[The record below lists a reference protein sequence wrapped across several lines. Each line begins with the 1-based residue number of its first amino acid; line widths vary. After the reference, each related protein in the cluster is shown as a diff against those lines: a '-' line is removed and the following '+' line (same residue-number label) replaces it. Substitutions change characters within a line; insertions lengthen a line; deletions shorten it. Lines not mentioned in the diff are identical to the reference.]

1 MQTMAITPWRQQH
14 LWVQRG
20 SKSPNSLFT
29 ENSLYIWFS
38 FDFFFLFFSRFRVES
53 FSKTMHEHESQLS
66 SHNSWNF
73 YARLHDAIHC
83 LLFNSHISSH
93 RYIGQC
99 LAACNRIEATKFQ
112 KHANKS
118 TLEIR
123 KSILLYSW
131 SRTSIMVQGHHDI
144 VGSLNS
150 AFAWTIKNPVVP
162 IWSNAQ
168 ICKVI
173 RLVLCLGLINA
184 LSRILQLNLIPFH
197 TLSVGFKGERV

>member
-1 MQTMAITPWRQQH
+1 MSNIQVYKFCKCTGHKCKPWLSRHGDNSISGSSVDQK
-14 LWVQRG
+14 VQIPCLQRIHCIFG
-20 SKSPNSLFT
+20 LA
-29 ENSLYIWFS
+29 LI
-38 FDFFFLFFSRFRVES
+38 FFFLFFSRFRVES

-73 YARLHDAIHC
+73 YARLYDAIHC

-99 LAACNRIEATKFQ
+99 LAACNRIEGTKFQ

-162 IWSNAQ
+162 VWSNA
-168 ICKVI
+168 
-173 RLVLCLGLINA
+173 
-184 LSRILQLNLIPFH
+184 
-197 TLSVGFKGERV
+197 